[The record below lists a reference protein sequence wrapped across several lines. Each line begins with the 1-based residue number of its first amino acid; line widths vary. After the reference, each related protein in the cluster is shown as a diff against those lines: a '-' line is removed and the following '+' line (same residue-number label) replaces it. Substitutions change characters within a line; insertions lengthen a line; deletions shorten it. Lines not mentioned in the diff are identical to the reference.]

1 MIYYVVGDVQRVIRV
16 LLPRRTMCSLLF
28 LASSLL
34 LILFINPGLTLA
46 SSAADSAFDPLAFHQ
61 HWKVANCPGVNRA
74 ENRTVDLKL
83 RMPPQSHTCSG
94 AAPNLILVWQT
105 MLISTRTR
113 SIRSC
118 SCMAG
123 RVSGQPGNIR
133 SESSACVLLPVAQ
146 FAIFSCGFGFQ
157 RDYRLIVPDIRGF
170 GASTHPGDVQ
180 SSGSM
185 PDLVGDML
193 CILKQAGVSQTI
205 VIGQAVFSN
214 GFVSVD

>member
-1 MIYYVVGDVQRVIRV
+1 MGRETSKEPYVYSC
-16 LLPRRTMCSLLF
+16 LARRTMRNLLF

-34 LILFINPGLTLA
+34 LILFINSGLTLA
-46 SSAADSAFDPLAFHQ
+46 SSAADSAFDPLAFRQ
-61 HWKVANCPGVNRA
+61 HWQVANCPGVNRA
-74 ENRTVDLKL
+74 ENKTVDLKL
-83 RMPPQSHTCSG
+83 RMPPQSHRCSG
-94 AAPNLILVWQT
+94 ASPNLFLVWQT

-113 SIRSC
+113 NVRSC

-123 RVSGQPGNIR
+123 RVSGQAGNIR
-133 SESSACVLLPVAQ
+133 FESSAYVMLPVAR
-146 FAIFSCGFGFQ
+146 FAILSCGFQ

-170 GASTHPGDVQ
+170 GASTDPGDVQ

-193 CILKQAGVSQTI
+193 CILEHASVSQAI

-214 GFVSVD
+214 GFVSLD